1 MARAMFISC
10 VSRSLYLFIYLFS
23 FLVRGLLAYLFQ
35 AVGIIINIRRRER
48 GKRKKRVFNNS
59 FSMKYG
65 IKLIS
70 RPFVASKSIRTLGQ
84 SRGCDKRKF
93 PWVNFGYG
101 MKKKKNWPESKFIE
115 IDQLN
120 LIRKRPG
127 IFVGQCSEICGT
139 NHRFIPII
147 EWINFIPI
155 FFKLSK

>member
-1 MARAMFISC
+1 LPCVFLYFFLFQKSFMIIIFLLSKNFFFPKRKLKRSSLQNFFFFFYSFINLRFDAHVQPRHEFNIRNNIRTCFDTDGRC
-10 VSRSLYLFIYLFS
+10 VSR
-23 FLVRGLLAYLFQ
+23 
-35 AVGIIINIRRRER
+35 
-48 GKRKKRVFNNS
+48 

-84 SRGCDKRKF
+84 SRGCD
-93 PWVNFGYG
+93 
-101 MKKKKNWPESKFIE
+101 SE

-127 IFVGQCSEICGT
+127 IFFGQCSEICGT

-147 EWINFIPI
+147 
-155 FFKLSK
+155 

>member
-1 MARAMFISC
+1 MARAMFISS

-35 AVGIIINIRRRER
+35 TVGIIINIRRRER

-84 SRGCDKRKF
+84 SRGCDREGNFHELILNMGWKKRKIDQI
-93 PWVNFGYG
+93 Y
-101 MKKKKNWPESKFIE
+101 KFIE

-127 IFVGQCSEICGT
+127 IFFGQCSEICVY
-139 NHRFIPII
+139 NYS
-147 EWINFIPI
+147 WINFILI
-155 FFKLSK
+155 FFICLLIIE